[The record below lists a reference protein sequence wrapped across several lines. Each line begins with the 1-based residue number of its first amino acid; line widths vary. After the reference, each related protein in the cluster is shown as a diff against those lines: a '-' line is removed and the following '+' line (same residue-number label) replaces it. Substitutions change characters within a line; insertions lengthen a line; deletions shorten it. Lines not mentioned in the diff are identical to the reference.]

1 MKLEIKGEINE
12 QMLENISQEIY
23 ANYKAGED
31 VEIEFD
37 SPGGYIETAEAIV
50 DVITALKDAGSKII
64 CKNTGDVMSSA
75 VAIWLTGDLRVWDT
89 RHSMLIH
96 NPYVVNVSGDGEEL
110 LDTSLQLL
118 EIENE
123 LAQVYSLFSDNDTE
137 YILEIMKENRAL
149 SLRELE
155 DLGFITSKIKEI
167 RKYAK
172 LK

>member
-1 MKLEIKGEINE
+1 MKLEIKGDIDE
-12 QMLENISQEIY
+12 QMLERISKEIY
-23 ANYKAGED
+23 DNYKPGDD
-31 VEIEFD
+31 VEVEFD

-50 DVITALKDAGSKII
+50 NVISTLKDAGSRII
-64 CKNTGDVMSSA
+64 CRNVGDVMSSA
-75 VAIWLTGDLRVWDT
+75 VAIWLTGDLRIWDT

-123 LAQVYSLFSDNDTE
+123 LAQVYSLFSDYEPE
-137 YILEIMKENRAL
+137 YILDIMKENRAL

-155 DLGFITSKIKEI
+155 NLGFITSKIKEV

-172 LK
+172 QK

>member
-75 VAIWLTGDLRVWDT
+75 VAIWLTGDLRIWDT

-155 DLGFITSKIKEI
+155 DLGFITSKIKQI

>member
-1 MKLEIKGEINE
+1 MKLEIKGEIDE
-12 QMLENISQEIY
+12 QMLEKISKEIY
-23 ANYKAGED
+23 DNYKPGED

-50 DVITALKDAGSKII
+50 DVITTLKDAGSKII
-64 CKNTGDVMSSA
+64 CKNVGDVMSSA
-75 VAIWLTGDLRVWDT
+75 VAIWLSGDERKWDT
-89 RHSMLIH
+89 HYNMLIH

-123 LAQVYSLFSDNDTE
+123 LAQVYSLFSDYEPD
-137 YILEIMKENRAL
+137 YILDIMKENRAL
-149 SLRELE
+149 SLREME
-155 DLGFITSKIKEI
+155 NLGFITSKIKEV

-172 LK
+172 Q

>member
-23 ANYKAGED
+23 SNYKAGED

-75 VAIWLTGDLRVWDT
+75 VAIWLTGDLRIWDT